1 MEATCR
7 LCWASVPNV
16 RKRTNLFSAIS
27 LKKEWPSRIATLLD
41 VPVSKDDQLP
51 PHVCSTC
58 ITRVERLERASTDL
72 ADFKRSARYSM
83 SLGSRSLKR
92 TKETTGEVGVSPDT
106 LRERPRSKIARRLQ
120 FTSKLAIPC
129 TQNNTQCNH
138 YNTGSTTASCV
149 CEGEQ
154 HETSDNVSERPLE
167 RDTTSRG
174 LQSCPVPDPVTPA
187 CSPAIPPLSS
197 GRDQE
202 GMTVP
207 DPTTSPVMIL
217 PHSSPMSAVT
227 FPSGSLTFPHS
238 PVMAPFTLQLDSSHD
253 CNTGAK

>member
-1 MEATCR
+1 MK
-7 LCWASVPNV
+7 SVCHQTLYEKGLAPKLQEDYN
-16 RKRTNLFSAIS
+16 S
-27 LKKEWPSRIATLLD
+27 LVNWQYHAHRIA
-41 VPVSKDDQLP
+41 
-51 PHVCSTC
+51 
-58 ITRVERLERASTDL
+58 
-72 ADFKRSARYSM
+72 
-83 SLGSRSLKR
+83 
-92 TKETTGEVGVSPDT
+92 
-106 LRERPRSKIARRLQ
+106 
-120 FTSKLAIPC
+120 
-129 TQNNTQCNH
+129 NTQRNH

-187 CSPAIPPLSS
+187 RSPAIPPLSS

-238 PVMAPFTLQLDSSHD
+238 PVMAPFPLQLDSSHD